1 MTIEEFKKLKIND
14 MIYWYS
20 EDDFT
25 TYEYKITSIDRKY
38 RGIYIKQDVYEEYIS
53 KQECKYYYKDKNKC
67 IVEHLKHMF
76 DYHNICISD
85 IELSIKNLNKEK
97 EQYLKDIQNLKMEYA
112 DLIEKNIEE
121 FI

>member
-1 MTIEEFKKLKIND
+1 
-14 MIYWYS
+14 
-20 EDDFT
+20 
-25 TYEYKITSIDRKY
+25 
-38 RGIYIKQDVYEEYIS
+38 
-53 KQECKYYYKDKNKC
+53 
-67 IVEHLKHMF
+67 MF

-97 EQYLKDIQNLKMEYA
+97 EQYLKDIQNLKIEYA